1 MSPIGSRTIIR
12 SLDDIPTF
20 ADEDEERAFW
30 ATHEV
35 SDELAE
41 AAEPIPADELPPPR
55 PRSRTITLRIESDTL
70 ARLKSIAEYKGMG
83 YQTLLKDFLVERLY
97 EEEKRAGIV

>member
-1 MSPIGSRTIIR
+1 MRSIESRTIIR
-12 SLDDIPTF
+12 SLDEIPTF
-20 ADEDEERAFW
+20 TDEDEERAFW

-35 SDELAE
+35 SDELAD
-41 AAEPIPADELPPPR
+41 AAEPIPDDELPPPR

-70 ARLKSIAEYKGMG
+70 ARLKTLAGRKSMP

>member
-1 MSPIGSRTIIR
+1 MRSIESRTVIH
-12 SLDDIPTF
+12 SLDEIPTF

-35 SDELAE
+35 SGELAN
-41 AAEPIPADELPPPR
+41 AAEPIPDDELPPVR

-70 ARLKSIAEYKGMG
+70 ARLKTLAEHKGMP

-97 EEEKRAGIV
+97 EEEKRVGIV

>member
-1 MSPIGSRTIIR
+1 MGLIGSRTIIH
-12 SLDDIPTF
+12 SSDDIPTF

-41 AAEPIPADELPPPR
+41 AAEPIPDDELPPPR

-70 ARLKSIAEYKGMG
+70 ARLKFVAERKGMA
-83 YQTLLKDFLVERLY
+83 YQTMLKDFLVEPLY